1 VWVSYDD
8 GDHWQ
13 SLRLNMPAISVRDL
27 QVKDDSSCACADLI
41 AATHGRGYWIL
52 DDVTPLRQMAEVR
65 AAGAAYLFKP
75 APALRVRFA
84 TNDPTPW
91 PPELPAGE
99 NPPPGAIIDYWLAS
113 DASAPVRIDILDGA
127 GQVVRTY
134 SSTDRA
140 PDPDPA
146 LDPVAYNRLCQR
158 DPAAADCGLPLYW
171 PAPALRVST
180 RAGSHR
186 LLWDLHYAPVTDP
199 SGAPVSDDDAT
210 GAVPHRT
217 YRGVN
222 APWAAPGTY
231 TVRLTANG
239 ATSTQPLVL
248 RMDPRVKTS
257 PAALA
262 RVAKLSRELYDD
274 AVAAHGAGLRARALA
289 TRLDSLPAG
298 ASALMP
304 SLDSLV
310 AAPTSGRGGRRRAS
324 SAGTTSPTTLEAAT
338 IALLDAAMAMQA
350 ADVEPTASQLAAA
363 DKARALFAEVMGR
376 WSRVEAAVARERRR

>member
-1 VWVSYDD
+1 
-8 GDHWQ
+8 
-13 SLRLNMPAISVRDL
+13 
-27 QVKDDSSCACADLI
+27 
-41 AATHGRGYWIL
+41 
-52 DDVTPLRQMAEVR
+52 
-65 AAGAAYLFKP
+65 
-75 APALRVRFA
+75 
-84 TNDPTPW
+84 
-91 PPELPAGE
+91 
-99 NPPPGAIIDYWLAS
+99 
-113 DASAPVRIDILDGA
+113 
-127 GQVVRTY
+127 
-134 SSTDRA
+134 
-140 PDPDPA
+140 
-146 LDPVAYNRLCQR
+146 
-158 DPAAADCGLPLYW
+158 
-171 PAPALRVST
+171 
-180 RAGSHR
+180 
-186 LLWDLHYAPVTDP
+186 
-199 SGAPVSDDDAT
+199 
-210 GAVPHRT
+210 
-217 YRGVN
+217 VN

-298 ASALMP
+298 ASALKL
-304 SLDSLV
+304 SLDSLA
-310 AAPTSGRGGRRRAS
+310 AAPTSGRGARRRAS